1 MKISLATL
9 AVVAVA
15 DDKKVPPRTPL
26 QRLNTLSRFVTNF
39 ADTQVATKLSP
50 AAADRFKSRIVD
62 GMLNNFKNAFGRET
76 CGYFDPHNMPNGGP
90 DPNPELRPNGKPRQ
104 RRDDDDDTIEA
115 DFDDL
120 ESFCKE
126 NEGNPSKSTV
136 FMAKIKSSN

>member
-50 AAADRFKSRIVD
+50 AAAGRFKSRIVD

-76 CGYFDPHNMPNGGP
+76 CGHFNPNLPNGGP

-104 RRDDDDDTIEA
+104 RRDDDDTIEA

-136 FMAKIKSSN
+136 FMAKTKSSN

>member
-26 QRLNTLSRFVTNF
+26 QRLNMLSQFVTRF
-39 ADTQVATKLSP
+39 ADTEVATKLSP
-50 AAADRFKSRIVD
+50 AAAGRFKSRIVD

-76 CGYFDPHNMPNGGP
+76 CGYFNPNNHPNGGP
-90 DPNPELRPNGKPRQ
+90 DPNPELRPNLKPRQ
-104 RRDDDDDTIEA
+104 RRDDNDTIEA
-115 DFDDL
+115 DFDDF

-126 NEGNPSKSTV
+126 NEGNPSKSTI
-136 FMAKIKSSN
+136 FLAQTKSSN